1 MSARVLLHHMA
12 LTAFRDISALVS
24 IAFFLVKHPLYNHR
38 WDPMGAILSLQTF
51 WGVANNLFIIPI
63 LLNIGIIGD
72 RSAVIRLTVLVLLGL
87 RTIPTCLLLYLI
99 YPRARGSK
107 VIRFG
112 LEPRMKLL

>member
-1 MSARVLLHHMA
+1 MSARALLHHGVNCI
-12 LTAFRDISALVS
+12 LGHICSCVYCFL
-24 IAFFLVKHPLYNHR
+24 LVKHPLYNHR

-87 RTIPTCLLLYLI
+87 RTMPTCLLLYLI

-107 VIRFG
+107 VIGFG